1 MEFIQTH
8 YLELIILVL
17 FFIAVIVYIA
27 WQIKKNG
34 LRGAAINLIV
44 EAEKNFVK
52 GENEGKI
59 NYVIDKV
66 IALIPMPFSLLIT
79 RDVIRQFIQK
89 IFDEVKNALDYQIEE
104 KEGK

>member
-89 IFDEVKNALDYQIEE
+89 IFNEVKNALDYQIEK

>member
-8 YLELIILVL
+8 CLELIILVL

-89 IFDEVKNALDYQIEE
+89 IFDEVKNALDYQKEE
-104 KEGK
+104 KEEK